1 MHRIFFLLIALSFF
15 SCSYKSSKELKQVS
29 DNLNDVLNCKDLQ
42 ELTGKYGEQ
51 NLVAD
56 TLIIMGDD
64 TLRGTILYPGT
75 NNQVFVFYH
84 NDQIID
90 VTIMGEKSDWKTE
103 SGLYLGMTLKEVEKI
118 NDKSFTI
125 SGFNWA
131 HGGTVVSWEGGKLG
145 GEKLSHVATFSNK
158 NNQHADIS
166 EDEYRQISGQT
177 EFDVRHPMIQKLNPL
192 LDQLSIVSPYVPNES
207 EGKNMGQLIEK
218 SQIKQKR

>member
-1 MHRIFFLLIALSFF
+1 
-15 SCSYKSSKELKQVS
+15 LKGLKGRFGV
-29 DNLNDVLNCKDLQ
+29 
-42 ELTGKYGEQ
+42 Q

-56 TLIIMGDD
+56 TLIIMSDD
-64 TLRGTILYPGT
+64 TLSGTILYP
-75 NNQVFVFYH
+75 NKQNQVFIFYH

-90 VTIMGEKSDWKTE
+90 VTIRGEKSDWKTE
-103 SGLYLGMTLKEVEKI
+103 SGLYLGLSLNEVEKI

-145 GEKLSHVATFSNK
+145 GGKLSHVATFSNK

-166 EDEYRQISGQT
+166 EEEYQQISGQT
-177 EFDVRHPMIQKLNPL
+177 EFDVRHPVIQKLNPL
-192 LDQLSIVSPYVPNES
+192 LDQISIVSPYVPNES

-218 SQIKQKR
+218 SQIKR

>member
-1 MHRIFFLLIALSFF
+1 
-15 SCSYKSSKELKQVS
+15 LKG
-29 DNLNDVLNCKDLQ
+29 LN
-42 ELTGKYGEQ
+42 EKYGVK

-56 TLIIMGDD
+56 TLITISDD
-64 TLRGTILYPGT
+64 TLSGTILYPNT
-75 NNQVFVFYH
+75 ENQVFIFYH

-125 SGFNWA
+125 SGFDWA

-177 EFDVRHPMIQKLNPL
+177 EFDVRHPLIQKLNPV
-192 LDQLSIVSPYVPNES
+192 LDQISIVSPYVPNES
-207 EGKNMGQLIEK
+207 EGKNIGQLIEK
-218 SQIKQKR
+218 SQINR

>member
-1 MHRIFFLLIALSFF
+1 MKRILFLLIAITFF
-15 SCSYKSSKELKQVS
+15 SCSDKSSKELKLVS
-29 DNLNDVLNCKDLQ
+29 NNLNDVLNCKDLKGLN
-42 ELTGKYGEQ
+42 EKYGVK

-56 TLIIMGDD
+56 TLITISDD
-64 TLRGTILYPGT
+64 TLSGTILYPNT
-75 NNQVFVFYH
+75 ENQVFIFYH

-125 SGFNWA
+125 SGFDWA
-131 HGGTVVSWEGGKLG
+131 HGGTVVSWEGGKLR

-177 EFDVRHPMIQKLNPL
+177 EFDVRHPLIQKLNPV
-192 LDQLSIVSPYVPNES
+192 LDQISIVSPYVPNES
-207 EGKNMGQLIEK
+207 EGKNIGQLIEK
-218 SQIKQKR
+218 SQINR